1 MRRFIDCENGDII
14 LHDNEEIF
22 LNLDNIEV
30 SFSETYEV
38 LGIFNLKITNQRLTL
53 LNEDSGYEFDIPF
66 IGLHAISRD
75 INSYP
80 KPCIYCQLDQEEGE
94 TPEEMYLSPSDS
106 NQLQSIFDA
115 LSKAALLNPDPIE
128 PGYVVIYCLV
138 CYSAVYHYVYTGM
151 L

>member
-22 LNLDNIEV
+22 LYLDNIEV

-94 TPEEMYLSPSDS
+94 TPEEMYLSPNDT
-106 NQLQSIFDA
+106 NQLQNIFDS

-128 PGYVVIYCLV
+128 PGYVIIHSIVWHIIM
-138 CYSAVYHYVYTGM
+138 YSIV
-151 L
+151 